1 MTPTSFGRATAIDTL
16 FNGYL
21 IPTEATIVA
30 DMDSVNQDKELWKD
44 PELFQPQRFIDE
56 SGCLSTPEYF
66 VSFFIG
72 TVCFTNLFSGC
83 FLGPDTYGFC
93 LIFTAGPDR
102 IWFCLI
108 PVSGV
113 GFFLQ

>member
-1 MTPTSFGRATAIDTL
+1 MTPTSFGRATARDTL

-44 PELFQPQRFIDE
+44 PDIFRPQRFIDA
-56 SGCLSTPEYF
+56 SGSLSTPEYF

-72 TVCFTNLFSGC
+72 IVCFTNLFTRC
-83 FLGPDTYGFC
+83 FLGPDTNRFC
-93 LIFTAGPDR
+93 LIFTVR
-102 IWFCLI
+102 
-108 PVSGV
+108 SR
-113 GFFLQ
+113 